1 MKSFFIMCRECTAL
15 YTLCERARGK
25 FYVKKSVADE
35 RDGKN
40 NREEKN
46 RKKQIFRHFLEENS
60 C

>member
-1 MKSFFIMCRECTAL
+1 MCRECTAL